1 MRLQSIEINT
11 NWKRKNEEAR
21 SVFYFLK
28 TGKIEDISVY
38 FSVSIFSSFFLG
50 F

>member
-11 NWKRKNEEAR
+11 LETKKNEEAR
-21 SVFYFLK
+21 SVFYFRK

-38 FSVSIFSSFFLG
+38 FSVSIFF
-50 F
+50 